1 MIRAKEIVG
10 NEILCRRQFAL
21 AFLVGSRF
29 KEFESLPE
37 ISMVCT
43 GQLLLIFLD
52 KGSCISGN
60 KINSFSKG
68 EGTRK
73 YIKMEILKS
82 R

>member
-52 KGSCISGN
+52 KGSCIS
-60 KINSFSKG
+60 SKKLILFRG
-68 EGTRK
+68 AKRQEN
-73 YIKMEILKS
+73 ILKWKS
-82 R
+82 

>member
-52 KGSCISGN
+52 KGSCIS
-60 KINSFSKG
+60 SKKLILFRRAKG
-68 EGTRK
+68 QEN
-73 YIKMEILKS
+73 ILKWKS
-82 R
+82 